1 MLRVLIVEDDP
12 EIAMLERDYLEI
24 NNFEVDVL
32 SDGLHV
38 VEQASTGNYDLI
50 LLDVMLPGQNGFEI
64 CRSLRDKVD
73 IPIIMITAKTES
85 IDKVRGLGLGA
96 DDYISKPFDP
106 SELIARV
113 NAHIT
118 RYKRLTHKISMDE
131 VISIGDVKIMTKS
144 WKVYKGEEEIKFTN
158 KEFELL
164 KYLAQHPNIVFSKDK
179 LFEEIWG
186 FDALNDSSTV
196 IVHINRI
203 REKMNDTKE
212 SSIIETIWGAG
223 YRLNYNK

>member
-144 WKVYKGEEEIKFTN
+144 WKVYKGEIGR
-158 KEFELL
+158 
-164 KYLAQHPNIVFSKDK
+164 AHV
-179 LFEEIWG
+179 
-186 FDALNDSSTV
+186 
-196 IVHINRI
+196 
-203 REKMNDTKE
+203 
-212 SSIIETIWGAG
+212 
-223 YRLNYNK
+223 